1 MVQIRLVIIP
11 KHNTEEQNSRIA
23 EQHSSIYCYSV
34 HCSIIC
40 SAAIRMHR
48 HWPFHHPLPL
58 LPLLNVGTSTQVI
71 QKSINELTAKEVD
84 AVLLPEVALRVFL
97 PHVWTATG
105 AGMDEDCR
113 DSTTHT
119 SGVPT
124 HIHWCIGTSDSTASG
139 VTFKS

>member
-1 MVQIRLVIIP
+1 
-11 KHNTEEQNSRIA
+11 
-23 EQHSSIYCYSV
+23 
-34 HCSIIC
+34 
-40 SAAIRMHR
+40 MHG

-58 LPLLNVGTSTQVI
+58 LPLLDVGTSTQVI
-71 QKSINELTAKEVD
+71 QKSINELTAEEVD

-105 AGMDEDCR
+105 ARMDEDYR

-124 HIHWCIGTSDSTASG
+124 YIH
-139 VTFKS
+139 